1 MKKHFGQ
8 HRAFTLIELL
18 VVIAIIALLIG
29 ILLPALGTAR
39 SAARSLVDQSQ
50 LRTLGQGQSFYA
62 SSNDDYYACAT
73 TSGWAGSVGEK
84 LSSGNTRKQT
94 YEGSTTS
101 VTPTQFYDFI
111 SPTIGDEMNFAAQRS
126 HRMGNIFNDFADPA
140 AREFSTETYPN
151 ASGSDLDDFSDYFAT
166 NRGYRQISYLMPG
179 TFAVWGTPNAGGFV
193 PGQGIQSGDEGRWE
207 KIYGDV
213 PLSWGGTERGQARE
227 VATQVKTPRG
237 FRNRMD
243 QVGPPSAKI
252 LVADGTRYYENGVLD
267 FDPSP
272 YTAVFGSFTEGTP
285 QWTGNTA
292 YGVNFQDAPDGGN
305 LPLSFRHP
313 NNSLNAA
320 FFDGHTENMKQE
332 DVWTDMAKWA
342 PSGSYVPGGAIGN
355 LTEQAQEWL
364 SRLPDA
370 SGGHFLP

>member
-1 MKKHFGQ
+1 MEKTNMRN
-8 HRAFTLIELL
+8 RAFTLIELL

-50 LRTLGQGQSFYA
+50 LRTIGQGQNFYA

-94 YEGSTTS
+94 YTGSTSS
-101 VTPTQFYDFI
+101 VTPTQFYDFL
-111 SPTIGDEMNFAAQRS
+111 SPTIGEEMGFAAERS

-140 AREFSTETYPN
+140 AREFANVYPGS
-151 ASGSDLDDFSDYFAT
+151 SGSDITDFQDYVGS

-193 PGQGIQSGDEGRWE
+193 PGQGLQSGDEGRWD
-207 KIYGDV
+207 KLYGDT
-213 PLSWGGTERGQARE
+213 PMSWGGTANSQAG
-227 VATQVKTPRG
+227 VIASQVKTPRG

-243 QVGPPSAKI
+243 QVGSPSAKI
-252 LVADGTRYYENGVLD
+252 LVADGTRYVDSDLTLD
-267 FDPSP
+267 FDASP
-272 YTAVFGSFTEGTP
+272 YTRVFGAFTEGTP
-285 QWTGNTA
+285 QWVGNTA
-292 YGVNFQDAPDGGN
+292 YGASGPGGGAN

-320 FFDGHTENMKQE
+320 FFDGHTENLQQE